1 MLFSLKRIIIIANE
15 RENHRKT
22 ITMKKCPQC
31 NKVFED
37 SLVYCTD
44 DGTALIADN
53 FVLPSE
59 SGEFET
65 EEETLIH
72 HEPIKI
78 EIPHPLPPTP
88 QINFQIPA
96 SGNVIPIVVEKQ
108 RNTGKYLL
116 TLIIGLVLGSVLV
129 AGIFVLILSQIRSSG
144 NENIP
149 IEKVQTSTGKHNERN
164 KTRKDSEFN
173 GFVLNENVNLRNAP
187 NSSVLDTLPKNDRLE
202 IVERENLWYRVICEH
217 GTGGWMHGNTIRFN
231 ENATSF

>member
-1 MLFSLKRIIIIANE
+1 
-15 RENHRKT
+15 
-22 ITMKKCPQC
+22 MKKCPQC

-44 DGTALIADN
+44 DGTALIDDN

-59 SGEFET
+59 NSEEM

-72 HEPIKI
+72 HEPIKFD
-78 EIPHPLPPTP
+78 IPNLNPSTP
-88 QINFQIPA
+88 QANFHIPA
-96 SGNVIPIVVEKQ
+96 SGNVMPIVVEKQ

-116 TLIIGLVLGSVLV
+116 TLIVGLVLGSILV

-144 NENIP
+144 NQNTTV
-149 IEKVQTSTGKHNERN
+149 EKVQTSSSKHTERN

-173 GFVLNENVNLRNAP
+173 GFVLNEIVNLRNAP

-202 IVERENLWYRVICEH
+202 IVERDNLWYRVICEH

-231 ENATSF
+231 DDATPF